1 MTDGD
6 RYDEHRDPEAW
17 ALDLG
22 IAPPPPP
29 LDLAWPQ
36 ESAGIGLPA
45 GRLEGFATSLFV
57 QARHNEARDTAR
69 LIEHTGVGA
78 VFTLDHRR
86 EKLSPLQRGLRAVD
100 LTRGRHVGADI
111 LIDFGAY
118 AGPKRKV
125 ASDGLSRQWVQDQ
138 HIHMRL
144 PWALTDSG
152 FCDTVQDVQR
162 TLRDAR
168 PFHGCVIVALP
179 MPHALL
185 RDSPRDLLDLINNQA
200 HPVALMLEHES
211 DPFEVAGVVEGL
223 IDVVTRS
230 APGAMLL
237 RSDTS
242 ALGAISHGALAGAVG
257 THSGLRH
264 IYPRRSGGGR
274 SEQLAFVVPSLLTYY
289 SQVRFEQ
296 AYFRDP
302 ALASWICSCWFCT
315 GRDLSWIAG
324 QPEDLLFRSA
334 FQHSVAAVAA
344 IGSRLVGTSTIDIA
358 AAWGTLCRHAQGQHS
373 LLSNPSGS
381 AWQPKRALEHWGRLV
396 PTSR

>member
-1 MTDGD
+1 MTDSD
-6 RYDEHRDPEAW
+6 WYNEHRDPEAW

-22 IAPPPPP
+22 IAPPPAR

-36 ESAGIGLPA
+36 VSADIGLPG

-57 QARHNEARDTAR
+57 QARHSEARDTAR

-86 EKLSPLQRGLRAVD
+86 AKLTPLQRALRAVD
-100 LTRGRHVGADI
+100 LTRGRHVGADM
-111 LIDFGAY
+111 LVDYGAY

-152 FCDTVQDVQR
+152 FCDTLQDVQR
-162 TLRDAR
+162 TLQDAR
-168 PFHGCVIVALP
+168 KFHERVIVALP

-185 RDSPRDLLDLINNQA
+185 RDSPDVLLDLINGQA
-200 HPVALMLEHES
+200 HPVALMLEHET

-223 IDVVTRS
+223 IDIVTQS

-264 IYPRRSGGGR
+264 IYPRRNGGGR
-274 SEQLAFVVPSLLTYY
+274 SEQLAFVVPALLSYY

-302 ALASWICSCWFCT
+302 TLATWRCGCWFCT

-344 IGSRLVGTSTIDIA
+344 IGSQLVSTSALDNA
-358 AAWGTLCRHAQGQHS
+358 AAWATLCQHAQRQHS
-373 LLSNPSGS
+373 LLSNPGGS

-396 PTSR
+396 PTRR